1 MPDRKGDSARRQE
14 VLEDHKRIGKRFIPP
29 FLYQIGPLSE
39 VSWVDEIM
47 PELIWI
53 SLLIDRYGY
62 RQGVKLALQLSKSAI
77 GAYKSEK
84 CEFFA
89 WVSSFERLSEEE
101 REILVRNLEGLGVLS
116 DISAGLRPLLSLYP
130 DCPLSFLADHPIHP
144 ADNDLDL
151 MKNIVEK
158 LYARRDVFATRVQA
172 TAIYFAFVAGC
183 LKVAEG
189 TGLADFPEV
198 EKYPDT
204 EKSKQVA
211 ASVRASLN
219 GLYGEARDRHST
231 EWPLIFWNRGLA
243 LEGCCGITGVW
254 EEEQNG

>member
-1 MPDRKGDSARRQE
+1 MPDRKAETTRRRE

-29 FLYQIGPLSE
+29 FLYQIGRLSE

-53 SLLIDRYGY
+53 GLLIDRYGY
-62 RQGVKLALQLSKSAI
+62 RQGVELGLQLSKSAI
-77 GAYKSEK
+77 SAYKSEK

-89 WVSSFERLSEEE
+89 WLSSFERLSEEQ
-101 REILVRNLEGLGVLS
+101 REILVRNLEGLDILS
-116 DISAGLRPLLSLYP
+116 DISDGLRPLLSLYP
-130 DCPLSFLADHPIHP
+130 DCPLCFLADHPMRP

-183 LKVAEG
+183 LEVAEG
-189 TGLADFPEV
+189 TSLADFPEV

-204 EKSKQVA
+204 EESKRVA

-219 GLYGEARDRHST
+219 FLYGVARDRHST

-243 LEGCCGITGVW
+243 LEGCRSITEVW
-254 EEEQNG
+254 EEQSG